1 MPKSKVVVTYCHL
14 HPTEETKS
22 FVGSVIN
29 EIQHELPETSTI
41 KATFSAK
48 DDVVKGILQVNSHG
62 GPFFA
67 VAASTSINEIAMKLL
82 EQMRRRLDKF
92 KTKTYRRKSL
102 KDLQIKPEAP
112 EIYDELDTYVAS

>member
-1 MPKSKVVVTYCHL
+1 MPKSNVVVTYRNL
-14 HPTEETKS
+14 HPSEDTKS
-22 FVGSVIN
+22 FVDSIVN
-29 EIQHELPETSTI
+29 EIQHELPMNSTI

-67 VAASTSINEIAMKLL
+67 VAASTSINEISMKLL

-92 KTKTYRRKSL
+92 KTKTYRRKSV
-102 KDLQIKPEAP
+102 KDLQIKQDSFEA
-112 EIYDELDTYVAS
+112 YDELDSYRAS